1 MTTLIMK
8 FGGTSVGT
16 PPALTQVLSIV
27 LHEHQRWNKL
37 ILVASALDGV
47 TDSLLEAAYL
57 AQVSNQRGYRRIA
70 ATLRTR
76 HMALVDQLPLGQQE
90 RNALQADIDRLLAEM
105 LDICQTASN
114 ASADKLSPRV
124 SDSISSVGERL
135 SARIIASLLRQNGLL
150 SVAIDGTD
158 VLVTDG
164 VFGNATPMIPQTE
177 QRIQQN
183 LLPMLERGIIPVVT
197 GFIGATQNGIT
208 TTIGRGGSD
217 YTASILAI
225 CSNANEVW
233 IWSGVDGMMS
243 ADPREI
249 EDAHIINELTYSEVA
264 ELAYFGARILHM
276 RMIAPLHERLIPL
289 RIKNIFKPQFVG
301 TLVQEN
307 ETPSK
312 PRVKAVT
319 SIQSIGLFTARSG
332 SLSKVIEIVDD
343 TLFSTVGSR
352 ADVMISSQSSGM
364 SFLCFIVPTS
374 VAMEAIDTIRTLLQ
388 EKLGDLHE
396 VNQWSIKPMSVITAV
411 GENLNESL
419 TVVADVLRALNGTK
433 IYAISQGPSRCSLSL
448 VVDTHDAEIALS
460 RVHELT
466 TMQQTTM

>member
-16 PPALTQVLSIV
+16 PSALTQVLSIV
-27 LHEHQRWNKL
+27 LHEHQRWDKL

-105 LDICQTASN
+105 LDTCQTASN
-114 ASADKLSPRV
+114 ASLDKLSPMI

-158 VLVTDG
+158 VLVTDN
-164 VFGNATPMIPQTE
+164 VHGNASPIIALTE

-183 LLPMLERGIIPVVT
+183 LLPMLERGIVPVVT
-197 GFIGATQNGIT
+197 GFIGATQEGIT

-217 YTASILAI
+217 YTASVLAI
-225 CSNANEVW
+225 CSNATQVW

-243 ADPREI
+243 ADPHEI
-249 EDAHIINELTYSEVA
+249 DNAQMIPELTYNEVA

-276 RMIAPLHERLIPL
+276 RMIAPLQEKLIAL
-289 RIKNIFKPQFVG
+289 RIKNIFKPQLVG
-301 TLVQEN
+301 TLIQKNVSQS
-307 ETPSK
+307 PS
-312 PRVKAVT
+312 RVKAVT
-319 SIQSIGLFTARSG
+319 TIQSIGLMTQRSG
-332 SLSKVIEIVDD
+332 SLASVIQIVDD
-343 TLFSTVGSR
+343 TLFATVGSR
-352 ADVMISSQSSGM
+352 ADVMISAQSSGM
-364 SFLCFIVPTS
+364 SFVCFVVPTS
-374 VAMEAIDTIRTLLQ
+374 VAMEAIDTIRTTLQ
-388 EKLGDLHE
+388 EKLVDLHE
-396 VNQWSIKPMSVITAV
+396 ATQWTIKPMSVITAV
-411 GENLNESL
+411 GDSLNESM
-419 TVVADVLRALNGTK
+419 TIVADVLRCLNGTH
-433 IYAISQGPSRCSLSL
+433 IYAISQGPSRCSLSV
-448 VVDTHDAEIALS
+448 VVDTHDAEVALQ
-460 RVHELT
+460 RVHEYTLAESKA
-466 TMQQTTM
+466 